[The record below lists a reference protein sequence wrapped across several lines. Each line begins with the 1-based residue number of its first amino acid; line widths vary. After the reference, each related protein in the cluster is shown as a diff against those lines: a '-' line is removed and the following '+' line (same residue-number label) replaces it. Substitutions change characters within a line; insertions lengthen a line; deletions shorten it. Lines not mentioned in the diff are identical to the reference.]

1 MERLDYGRGL
11 VRQVAGLTDAE
22 YRAWLGVDAPVDA
35 PRYFDRW
42 VGPPAGRSAPPRCT
56 CRRTDVSSANSG

>member
-1 MERLDYGRGL
+1 MDYGRGL

-22 YRAWLGVDAPVDA
+22 YRAWLEVDAPVDA

-42 VGPPAGRSAPPRCT
+42 VGTPAGRSAPPRSTCPCT
-56 CRRTDVSSANSG
+56 DMPSANSG